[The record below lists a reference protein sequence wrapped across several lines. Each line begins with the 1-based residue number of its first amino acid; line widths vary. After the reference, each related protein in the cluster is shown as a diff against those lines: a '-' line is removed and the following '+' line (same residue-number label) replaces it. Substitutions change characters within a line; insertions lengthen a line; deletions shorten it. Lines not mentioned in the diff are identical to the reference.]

1 MLAPTEVRDID
12 VVIEGVSL
20 DDLRKAFRD
29 AIIRETRFGG
39 LTLRLED
46 WFVDVWPLESTWG
59 WPLLDKVSSFSN
71 LPRTTFFSLEAVA
84 VELCGD
90 SAQPRTVH
98 QHRFEESIQ
107 KKTVFLNLPQ
117 NPYPELCIV
126 RAFAL
131 ARKLDFAL
139 AADLVRH
146 LASWSRA
153 TTRQKLELAI
163 ISHYHRQWFSGEE
176 LDRLVRQLR
185 VHADSGTR
193 ESLRLCFDAH
203 SNRIGCNSPSARL

>member
-59 WPLLDKVSSFSN
+59 WPLLGGELSGFSR
-71 LPRTTFFSLEAVA
+71 LPRTTFFSIEAVA
-84 VELCGD
+84 VELCGH
-90 SAQPRTVH
+90 SGEPLAVH

-107 KKTVFLNLPQ
+107 NRTVFLNLPE

-126 RAFAL
+126 RAFVL
-131 ARKLDFAL
+131 ARKLDYAL
-139 AADLVRH
+139 ADDLVQH

-153 TTRQKLELAI
+153 TTREKLERAML
-163 ISHYHRQWFSGEE
+163 SHYRRPLFSREGIA
-176 LDRLVRQLR
+176 RLVRQLQA
-185 VHADSGTR
+185 HADSGTH
-193 ESLRLCFDAH
+193 ESLRLSFDDYPNQRRAAT
-203 SNRIGCNSPSARL
+203 SLA